1 MATKTRFRRLL
12 TSDPIIDWRLEQ
24 LVEAGYDADD
34 ALMLVLRRDVDLH
47 QATRLLRDGCP
58 VEIALQILT

>member
-34 ALMLVLRRDVDLH
+34 ALMLALRRDVDLH